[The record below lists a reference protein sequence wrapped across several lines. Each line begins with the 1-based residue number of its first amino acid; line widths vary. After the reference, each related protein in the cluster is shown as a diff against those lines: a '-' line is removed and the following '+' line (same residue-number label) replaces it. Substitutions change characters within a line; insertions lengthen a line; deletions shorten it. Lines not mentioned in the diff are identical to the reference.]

1 MAAGRGNKIFCK
13 GGLATHTY
21 DPKGY
26 FSAAFSALRWGSH
39 SQAPVSAERQK
50 QVTVA
55 GDHHP
60 GSQYVSGAGSASS
73 SAPITVV
80 GVWWEQVGVRTSPRA
95 QGDS

>member
-1 MAAGRGNKIFCK
+1 MTAAMGIIFICK
-13 GGLATHTY
+13 ECLTTHTY
-21 DPKGY
+21 DLKGY

-60 GSQYVSGAGSASS
+60 GSQYVSGAGTASS